1 MVVKYLK
8 FVGAFVLTVLMLYVA
23 RKNSIG
29 APEKFEK
36 TDGDYQFAIV
46 TVPKGMENAD
56 TVISVTVV
64 GPFSEGHRVMLY
76 LTGNPAE
83 GLRANP
89 PGIPMHI
96 KERGSSEYSV
106 RMPVGKRN
114 DKIWY
119 TIGVVDSAGSPI
131 AKFARPDGAPFVLRS
146 IGHVPPPVLIG
157 HIAFIFATFFF
168 VGLAALS
175 AIPLLGD
182 STTVRPMATWYWI
195 AAICTFI
202 GGYPFGFAM
211 NWFAFGGIW
220 EGVPF
225 GTDATDNKTQLLF
238 VYLMFMAI
246 ATLGSFTRGKCGR
259 DIFSPRIL
267 GVFGL
272 IGFLFQLSIYLIP
285 HSIQFSPALTYGVCY
300 GFIALML
307 VIYLAGLFGSRGNSP
322 ARG

>member
-1 MVVKYLK
+1 MKYLK
-8 FVGAFVLTVLMLYVA
+8 FLGAFVLTVLMLYVA

-29 APEKFEK
+29 APEKFET

-56 TVISVTVV
+56 TVITVNVV
-64 GPFSEGHRVMLY
+64 GPFLYGHRVLLF
-76 LTGNPAE
+76 LTGNPAN
-83 GLRANP
+83 GLRKNP

-96 KERGSSEYSV
+96 RENGSSEFSV

-119 TIGVVDSAGSPI
+119 TIGVIDSAGSRI
-131 AKFARPDGAPFVLRS
+131 ANFARPDGAPFVLRS
-146 IGHVPPPVLIG
+146 IGHVPSAVLIG
-157 HIAFIFATFFF
+157 HILFIFATFFF

-175 AIPLLGD
+175 SIPLLGG
-182 STTVRPMATWYWI
+182 STAVRPMSVWYWI

-238 VYLMFMAI
+238 VYLLFMAF
-246 ATLGSFTRGKCGR
+246 ATLGSFTREKCGR

-267 GVFGL
+267 GMFGL

-285 HSIQFSPALTYGVCY
+285 HSIQFSPALTYSVCY
-300 GFIALML
+300 GFTALML
-307 VIYLAGLFGSRGNSP
+307 VIYLAGFVASRSKAT
-322 ARG
+322 ARE